1 VREALPYAAAIITAA
16 WGVAHA
22 VPTGQVIADFEPIT
36 TDNRR
41 IVTQEWVAEA
51 VTMWAVAG
59 IVVAATATSATSDTT
74 TRVYRVAAIALV
86 VLAALTVLTGA
97 RTRVIW
103 FKICPVL
110 LTASAVLLLIASA
123 A

>member
-1 VREALPYAAAIITAA
+1 
-16 WGVAHA
+16 
-22 VPTGQVIADFEPIT
+22 
-36 TDNRR
+36 
-41 IVTQEWVAEA
+41 
-51 VTMWAVAG
+51 MWAVAG

-110 LTASAVLLLIASA
+110 LTASAALLLIASA

>member
-1 VREALPYAAAIITAA
+1 
-16 WGVAHA
+16 
-22 VPTGQVIADFEPIT
+22 
-36 TDNRR
+36 
-41 IVTQEWVAEA
+41 
-51 VTMWAVAG
+51 MWAVAG

-123 A
+123 ACQVFGIALDLCPSRPKLSSRKLRAAAARAGSAARGQW